1 MHLFVKFSVF
11 LVVNSIPG
19 GNIVDRHGSYLLVR
33 QGKDMENNRA
43 TEESGKCPKYFH
55 AFRPPIPLVA
65 LHSFSFPKE
74 SMQIL
79 RVRPVSFCTNPFAQ
93 PASAAPPFHIMLNLG
108 NVKDLRTGPPD

>member
-1 MHLFVKFSVF
+1 MFFIT
-11 LVVNSIPG
+11 NSIPG
-19 GNIVDRHGSYLLVR
+19 GIIVDWHGSYLLAR

-43 TEESGKCPKYFH
+43 TEECGKGPRYLH

-93 PASAAPPFHIMLNLG
+93 PATAAPPFHIMLNLG
-108 NVKDLRTGPPD
+108 DDKDLRTGPPD

>member
-1 MHLFVKFSVF
+1 MLFIT
-11 LVVNSIPG
+11 NSIPG
-19 GNIVDRHGSYLLVR
+19 GIIVNRHGSYLLAR

-43 TEESGKCPKYFH
+43 TEESGKGPRYLH

-79 RVRPVSFCTNPFAQ
+79 RVRPVTFCTNPFAQ
-93 PASAAPPFHIMLNLG
+93 PATAAPPFHIMLNLG
-108 NVKDLRTGPPD
+108 DDKDLRTGPPD